1 MKEVPRG
8 VRWGEKEGKGVS
20 IEGGCISQRVWWKG
34 KHDCLRNNGASLW
47 VRVPPPSMKKI
58 KRKVMKDLKK
68 RISFSKAEFSRKEL
82 LILRKSSPL
91 TGSEGWLSAIHE
103 LNNKGGEGGIT
114 RIRNIC
120 KNTGR
125 SRGILVLY
133 GLSRMEWRRF
143 ADRGEIPGI
152 RRASW

>member
-1 MKEVPRG
+1 
-8 VRWGEKEGKGVS
+8 
-20 IEGGCISQRVWWKG
+20 
-34 KHDCLRNNGASLW
+34 
-47 VRVPPPSMKKI
+47 
-58 KRKVMKDLKK
+58 MKDLQK
-68 RISFSKAEFSRKEL
+68 RISFSKTEFSRKEL

-91 TGSEGWLSAIHE
+91 TGNEGWLAAIHE
-103 LNNKGGEGGIT
+103 LNNQGGKGGIT

-125 SRGILVLY
+125 SRGVLVSY

-143 ADRGEIPGI
+143 ADRGDIPGY

>member
-1 MKEVPRG
+1 
-8 VRWGEKEGKGVS
+8 
-20 IEGGCISQRVWWKG
+20 
-34 KHDCLRNNGASLW
+34 
-47 VRVPPPSMKKI
+47 
-58 KRKVMKDLKK
+58 MKDLKK
-68 RISFSKAEFSRKEL
+68 RISFSKTEFSRKEL
-82 LILRKSSPL
+82 LILRKSPPL
-91 TGSEGWLSAIHE
+91 TGHEGWLEVIKE
-103 LNNKGGEGGIT
+103 LNKNGGEGGIT

-125 SRGILVLY
+125 SRGVLVKY